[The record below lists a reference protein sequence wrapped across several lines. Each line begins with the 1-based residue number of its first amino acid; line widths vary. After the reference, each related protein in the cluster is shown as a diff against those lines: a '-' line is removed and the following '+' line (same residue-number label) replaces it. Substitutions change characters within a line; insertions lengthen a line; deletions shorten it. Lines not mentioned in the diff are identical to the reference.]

1 MSKIYAPRYNI
12 EATSNVDISSENLNL
27 KSLDINVYGNFNI
40 FGKINGPGLQ
50 TQFDT
55 LEKLTIIT
63 DLIVKNTIKSNHFIL
78 VNGKVDGI
86 VTFSDS
92 VTFNQSI
99 TTNTLNMN
107 NGVIN
112 LQNGTIMGPVKIYGL
127 EVVNNTNNS
136 SSGSIITNHIVFKNL
151 QNDSI
156 NFSVESTETPP
167 PEGSCPTWI
176 KVMIN
181 GKPFYLFS
189 QSPI

>member
-1 MSKIYAPRYNI
+1 MSKIYAPKYNI
-12 EATSNVDISSENLNL
+12 EATSNIDMRSENLNL
-27 KSLDINVYGNFNI
+27 KSLNTNVYGNFNI
-40 FGKINGPGLQ
+40 YGKLNGPGMQ

-55 LEKLTIIT
+55 LQKLTIIT
-63 DLIVKNTIKSNHFIL
+63 DLVVNNTIKSNHFIL
-78 VNGKVDGI
+78 VNGKVDGM
-86 VTFSDS
+86 VTFNAN
-92 VTFNQSI
+92 VMFNQSI

-127 EVVNNTNNS
+127 EVVNKHINFRNS
-136 SSGSIITNHIVFKNL
+136 

-156 NFSVESTETPP
+156 NFSVESTGIPP
-167 PEGSCPTWI
+167 PEGSQPTWI

-181 GKPFYLFS
+181 EQPFYLFS

>member
-27 KSLDINVYGNFNI
+27 KSVNTNVYGNFNI
-40 FGKINGPGLQ
+40 FGKINGPGMQ

-55 LEKLTIIT
+55 LQKLTIIT
-63 DLIVKNTIKSNHFIL
+63 DLIVNNTIKSNHFIL
-78 VNGKVDGI
+78 VNGTVDGM
-86 VTFSDS
+86 VTFNDS
-92 VTFNQSI
+92 VIFNQSI

-127 EVVNNTNNS
+127 EVVNNPNNPD
-136 SSGSIITNHIVFKNL
+136 SGIITANHINFRNS

-156 NFSVESTETPP
+156 NFSVESTEIPP
-167 PEGSCPTWI
+167 PEGCRPTWI

-181 GKPFYLFS
+181 GQPFYLFS

>member
-12 EATSNVDISSENLNL
+12 EASSNVDISSENLNL
-27 KSLDINVYGNFNI
+27 KSLNTNVYGNFNI
-40 FGKINGPGLQ
+40 FGKLNGPGMQ

-63 DLIVKNTIKSNHFIL
+63 DLIVNNTIKSNHFIL
-78 VNGKVDGI
+78 VNGIVDGM
-86 VTFSDS
+86 VTFNDS
-92 VTFNQSI
+92 VIFNQSI

-127 EVVNNTNNS
+127 EIENNPNNS
-136 SSGSIITNHIVFKNL
+136 GIITANHIVFKNL

-156 NFSVESTETPP
+156 NFSVESTEIPP
-167 PEGSCPTWI
+167 PEGSRPTWI

-181 GKPFYLFS
+181 GQPFYLFS

>member
-1 MSKIYAPRYNI
+1 MSKIYAPKYNI

-27 KSLDINVYGNFNI
+27 KSVNTNVYGNFNI
-40 FGKINGPGLQ
+40 FGKINGPGMQ

-55 LEKLTIIT
+55 LQKLTIIT
-63 DLIVKNTIKSNHFIL
+63 DLIVNNTIKSNHFIL
-78 VNGKVDGI
+78 VNGTVDGM
-86 VTFSDS
+86 VTFNDS
-92 VTFNQSI
+92 VIFNQSI

-127 EVVNNTNNS
+127 EVVNNPNS
-136 SSGSIITNHIVFKNL
+136 GIITANHIVFKNL

-156 NFSVESTETPP
+156 NFSVESTEIPP
-167 PEGSCPTWI
+167 PEGSRPTWI

-181 GKPFYLFS
+181 GQPFYLFS